1 MRRFLLLVLSAG
13 LSACVRSAPPGLG
26 VPAGVATDT
35 VFYISARAR
44 VEGRAVAQ
52 LADTLEY
59 GLVITRRLAE
69 RDPFED
75 RVLFEPLDSVSLTRA
90 AFVSALRARVAPLP
104 DAERFAVL
112 YTHGYGT
119 SLPDAWEHTYSSRL
133 RSRGPQPWVVFAW
146 PSIGT
151 GIARPRNGDL
161 LFSGYRLDSAMAV
174 ASRGQYLDAFGAVY
188 AAVGGEQLLAVAHSL
203 GGQLVGE
210 SLMSDAGLGAALRER
225 PLRGLAFVSPDVEAG
240 HFGDVLVPGLRP
252 LTSRLVLYAS
262 AGDRVLALSRF
273 VNDSERAGLIAIAE
287 DGPVVRPGLETVDM
301 TKGEYADAAWV
312 QMFGTRHALRRK
324 SAALFDLIQ
333 IVGGREAPS
342 CRLTLETATQ
352 TPTGV
357 WVLTDTAVPD
367 PDAVLRCRG
376 VEESAAYSPPGPA
389 GFR

>member
-1 MRRFLLLVLSAG
+1 MRRAFLFVLTAA
-13 LSACVRSAPPGLG
+13 LPACIPSAPPGLG

-35 VFYISARAR
+35 IYYISARAR

-59 GLVITRRLAE
+59 GLVITRWLPE

-75 RVLFEPLDSVSLTRA
+75 RVLFEPLDSVPLTRA
-90 AFVSALRARVAPLP
+90 AFVSALRAHLTPLREP
-104 DAERFAVL
+104 ERFAVF

-119 SLPDAWEHTYSSRL
+119 SLRDAWEHTYSSRI
-133 RSRGPQPWVVFAW
+133 RARGPQPWVVFAW

-174 ASRGQYLDAFGAVY
+174 ASRGHYLDAFGAVY

-210 SLMSDAGLGAALRER
+210 ALLSDAGLGAELRR
-225 PLRGLAFVSPDVEAG
+225 QPLRALAFVSPDVETG

-252 LTSRLVLYAS
+252 LTARLLLYAS

-273 VNDSERAGLIAIAE
+273 VNDSERAGLIAVEE
-287 DGPVVRPGLETVDM
+287 DGPTVRPGLETVDM
-301 TKGEYADAAWV
+301 TDGEYADAAWV
-312 QMFGTRHALRRK
+312 HVFGTRHALRRK
-324 SAALFDLIQ
+324 SAALFDLVH
-333 IVGGREAPS
+333 IVGGRAEPN
-342 CRLTLETATQ
+342 CRLTLGTATQ

-357 WVLTDTAVPD
+357 WVLTDAAVPERE
-367 PDAVLRCRG
+367 AVGRCKTRDG
-376 VEESAAYSPPGPA
+376 APAYSPPGPA